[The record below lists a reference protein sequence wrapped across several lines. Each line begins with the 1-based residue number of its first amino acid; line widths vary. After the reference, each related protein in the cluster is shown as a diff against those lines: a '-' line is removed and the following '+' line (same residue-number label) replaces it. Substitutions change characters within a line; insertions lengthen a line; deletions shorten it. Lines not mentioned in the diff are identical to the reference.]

1 MGPLDMVSLILVVS
15 GLVFF
20 AAGSLGMLRF
30 PDVYTRL
37 HALTK
42 ADNLGL
48 GLVVLGLILQVGSLP
63 LVLKLVLIWLLV
75 LFSGAAACHL
85 VAQRALTQGEPESE
99 AGADPARQ
107 PRGREGRG

>member
-1 MGPLDMVSLILVVS
+1 MTSVLSVLLILL

-20 AAGSLGMLRF
+20 AAGSAGMLRF

-48 GLVVLGLILQVGSLP
+48 GLVVLGLVLQADGVAP
-63 LVLKLVLIWLLV
+63 VLKLLVIWALV
-75 LFSGAAACHL
+75 LTAGAAACHL
-85 VAQRALTQGEPESE
+85 VAQRAWTRLGGEGE
-99 AGADPARQ
+99 R
-107 PRGREGRG
+107 